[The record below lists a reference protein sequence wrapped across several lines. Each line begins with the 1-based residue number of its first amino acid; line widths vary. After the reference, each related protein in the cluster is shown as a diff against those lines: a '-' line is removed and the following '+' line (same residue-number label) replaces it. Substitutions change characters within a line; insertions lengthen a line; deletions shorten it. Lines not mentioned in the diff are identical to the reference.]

1 MEKKT
6 IRQIL
11 YTKESK
17 SDFIVKDKE
26 VTKIK
31 VSEQSEDERCNRILL
46 WIKSHNK
53 FKWST
58 MCLEIGLDKGNFQK
72 MLKKDKISVALNYII
87 KIETELKKYGF

>member
-1 MEKKT
+1 MEKK
-6 IRQIL
+6 IQRQIL

-26 VTKIK
+26 FTKIK
-31 VSEQSEDERCNRILL
+31 TLDQSEDERCNRILL

-58 MCLEIGLDKGNFQK
+58 MCSEIGLDKGNFQK
-72 MLKKDKISVALNYII
+72 MLKKDKISIALDYII
-87 KIETELKKYGF
+87 KIEKELKKYGF